1 MWQMIAGP
9 NLRCIEC
16 RHTIQTGR
24 LCLSDLPEETPPG
37 IERRNF
43 RHFCIG
49 CPQCWAQGKHAC
61 YLRHL
66 DAQRPTGTVP
76 RNLPCARC
84 GVRIKAGDK
93 AGIDIYY
100 DWPEAAEAVR
110 TSSLSSIV
118 GRAVAVTG
126 ADILIRGV
134 PSNSFTELSKSL
146 QIKFARAG
154 LGSDRGVRNI
164 PETQHF
170 YQDTIPY
177 PIRNLGEGAVQR
189 FLVGKEASHIQSV
202 YNAPHLVVENTNFAW
217 ERASLNRARGP
228 EDMTGA
234 QLSRTQATNAFNAS
248 AIVFRDCLQ
257 SAAIAGF
264 YAAMMEAPVA
274 ALENYIHYRKGRKTG
289 EQAIMDAAELIVARA
304 ATGAIIGFAVTAVVA
319 LIPGA
324 PVVLATVSP
333 ILMTVGF
340 ALYGTSALKRV
351 LDALADDLPLNHVGT
366 YFCSPR
372 CHTKFAYEN
381 GLSALMRWDANRISR
396 ATT

>member
-9 NLRCIEC
+9 DLRCTEC

-110 TSSLSSIV
+110 TSSLSSIL
-118 GRAVAVTG
+118 GTAVAVTSTG
-126 ADILIRGV
+126 ILIRGV

-146 QIKFARAG
+146 RIKFARAG
-154 LGSDRGVRNI
+154 LGADRGIRNI

-177 PIRNLGEGAVQR
+177 PTGIWGKTRYSVSWPARKPATFNRSTTPRIL
-189 FLVGKEASHIQSV
+189 LPKTPTLPGKEPASTV
-202 YNAPHLVVENTNFAW
+202 L
-217 ERASLNRARGP
+217 
-228 EDMTGA
+228 
-234 QLSRTQATNAFNAS
+234 
-248 AIVFRDCLQ
+248 
-257 SAAIAGF
+257 
-264 YAAMMEAPVA
+264 
-274 ALENYIHYRKGRKTG
+274 
-289 EQAIMDAAELIVARA
+289 
-304 ATGAIIGFAVTAVVA
+304 
-319 LIPGA
+319 GA
-324 PVVLATVSP
+324 PKT
-333 ILMTVGF
+333 
-340 ALYGTSALKRV
+340 
-351 LDALADDLPLNHVGT
+351 
-366 YFCSPR
+366 
-372 CHTKFAYEN
+372 
-381 GLSALMRWDANRISR
+381 
-396 ATT
+396 